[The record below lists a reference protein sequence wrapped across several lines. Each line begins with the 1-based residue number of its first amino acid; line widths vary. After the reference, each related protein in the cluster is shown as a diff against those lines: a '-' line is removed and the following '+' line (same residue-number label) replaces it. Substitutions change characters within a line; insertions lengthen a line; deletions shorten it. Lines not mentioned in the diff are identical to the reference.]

1 MRKCRCFIPNINSKS
16 NFYCFHPLLFSF
28 SRFPSITLTQQKSAR
43 NASELVFLLD
53 IEDITSLIYSISL
66 AMFMAALAYD
76 SLQVVYLLS
85 LFNPL
90 SLCFL
95 MFPGITLT
103 SYKYVPDA
111 SENVFAETLKA
122 SIALIYWTDLVH
134 ITLVKNLMTF
144 FLWQHLPMIHCK

>member
-1 MRKCRCFIPNINSKS
+1 
-16 NFYCFHPLLFSF
+16 
-28 SRFPSITLTQQKSAR
+28 
-43 NASELVFLLD
+43 
-53 IEDITSLIYSISL
+53 
-66 AMFMAALAYD
+66 MFMAALAYD

-122 SIALIYWTDLVH
+122 SIALIYWTYLVH

-144 FLWQHLPMIHCK
+144 FVAAFAYDSLQVMLFVMLCQVELYTRLRRHSFFDEVVPPKMVKSCFE

>member
-1 MRKCRCFIPNINSKS
+1 
-16 NFYCFHPLLFSF
+16 
-28 SRFPSITLTQQKSAR
+28 
-43 NASELVFLLD
+43 
-53 IEDITSLIYSISL
+53 
-66 AMFMAALAYD
+66 MFMAALAYD

-144 FLWQHLPMIHCK
+144 FFVAAFAYDSLQVMLFVMLNLPG